1 MIHVYFAKA
10 ILNYAFRGDDIYVG
24 LVDDDGEEITGY
36 DGDRKLVEFDEP
48 DAVKGKQTV
57 ANTSLID
64 FDEMPACEVA
74 ALRLFDADDEGNDL
88 LDIPLI
94 DGEGGPVVVPV
105 LEGQILRLS
114 AGMITID
121 IEAKKKEV
129 EE

>member
-10 ILNYAFRGDDIYVG
+10 ILNHALRGDDIYVG

-48 DAVKGKQTV
+48 TTVKGKQTV

-64 FDEMPACEVA
+64 FEEMPECDVA
-74 ALRLFDADDEGNDL
+74 ALRLFDADDEGNAL
-88 LDIPLI
+88 LDVPLI
-94 DGEGGPVVVPV
+94 DAYGEPVVVPV
-105 LEGQILRLS
+105 LEGQTLRIS
-114 AGMITID
+114 AGMLTID
-121 IEAKKKEV
+121 LAAEKE

>member
-36 DGDRKLVEFDEP
+36 DGDRKLVAFDEP

-74 ALRLFDADDEGNDL
+74 ALRLFDADDEGNAL
-88 LDIPLI
+88 LDVPLI
-94 DGEGGPVVVPV
+94 DAYGEPVVVPV
-105 LEGQILRLS
+105 LEGQTLRIS
-114 AGMITID
+114 TGMLTVD
-121 IEAKKKEV
+121 LTAEKE
-129 EE
+129 E